1 MANNIKIVGS
11 ITNSDTVSR
20 YSDNDARLIN
30 SFSLQEE
37 FGSPSDYIE
46 YFLYDTSGNLLYS
59 NYDYKNFKL
68 PTTSRLT
75 PNASSSFNINN

>member
-46 YFLYDTSGNLLYS
+46 YF
-59 NYDYKNFKL
+59 F
-68 PTTSRLT
+68 
-75 PNASSSFNINN
+75 I